1 MLTDVI
7 ESVDIDTDVIDADG
21 EIPARTVTTLILEG
35 DFVDAVGKYLED
47 EDNFRL
53 VLVLD
58 DAIIESLHEKLG
70 KYIGETRY

>member
-21 EIPARTVTTLILEG
+21 EIPMRTVTTLILEG

-58 DAIIESLHEKLG
+58 DGIIEALHEKLG
-70 KYIGETRY
+70 KYIGESRY